1 MLALKA
7 QPRDRKVFQIL
18 MGILFLLGF
27 LKFVGLSI
35 FGIVFGILLFVL
47 AVWGLVGSWLNRKRW
62 LFFFL
67 IGMGVLFIIEIG
79 YFVVNEI
86 AYSDSETQG
95 GAKTDALF
103 SMILSVFM
111 IAYYCACLWFGYKL
125 WKA

>member
-7 QPRDRKVFQIL
+7 QPRDRKVFQVL
-18 MGILFLLGF
+18 MCILFLLGF

-47 AVWGLVGSWLNRKRW
+47 AVWGLAGSWFNRKRW

-67 IGMGVLFIIEIG
+67 IGMGVLFVVEVG

-86 AYSDSETQG
+86 TYSSSETQG
-95 GAKTDALF
+95 SDKTNALF

-111 IAYYCACLWFGYKL
+111 IAYYVACLYFGYKI